1 MFIHTACIGFRVKD
15 KKPSVGHAIT
25 ACMSDLPAEHSAQ
38 AGGRRQA
45 QAGLSIAEP
54 RQVIRTTNRFVGF
67 GICDDLSRILIF
79 SHFDSLTC
87 WRYVNNETVCH

>member
-25 ACMSDLPAEHSAQ
+25 ACMSE
-38 AGGRRQA
+38 GRRPA